1 MSERDLASAEEL
13 VAVLTPLKIATT
25 ALCEESVLTLS
36 MILPLQQ
43 QMVNYITREDDDSAL
58 IKQVKKEVVDD
69 FSTRCQ
75 DTCTKKDLTVATLLY
90 FISFLFYQERFDSGN
105 TSLLYFFTFFTLL
118 FLYFKPSL

>member
-75 DTCTKKDLTVATLLY
+75 DTCTKKDL
-90 FISFLFYQERFDSGN
+90 YQERFDFPV
-105 TSLLYFFTFFTLL
+105 LLR
-118 FLYFKPSL
+118 K

>member
-1 MSERDLASAEEL
+1 MSERDLASVEEL

-105 TSLLYFFTFFTLL
+105 TSLLYFFTL
-118 FLYFKPSL
+118 FLYFLYSTFSLL